1 MVSSSMFLR
10 RSVIGQGEWVV
21 SMNEVT
27 CMEENSLTP
36 SGTNE
41 GKQDAYLDILTRTL
55 HSRR

>member
-1 MVSSSMFLR
+1 MFLR